1 MRTYSIHIR
10 RQGLDVDRDLA
21 VIKEGFN
28 WPAFLFNGLWALWCR
43 QWLAALVTFL
53 VLGLV
58 FWLPWLT
65 GGTKLDQIIL
75 SLGCFVIFGIL
86 ANDIRR
92 WYLDRADFVEVGIYI
107 GHTSDEALFA
117 YLSEART
124 QSETNATDRI

>member
-10 RQGLDVDRDLA
+10 RQGLDIERDFV

-28 WPAFLFNGLWALWCR
+28 WPAFLFNGFWALWCR

-53 VLGLV
+53 VLVLV
-58 FWLPWLT
+58 FWLPWLI

-75 SLGCFVIFGIL
+75 SLGCVVIFGML

-92 WYLDRADFVEVGIYI
+92 WHLERADFVEVGIYI

-124 QSETNATDRI
+124 QSEINATDRI

>member
-10 RQGLDVDRDLA
+10 QQGLEIDRDLA

-28 WPAFLFNGLWALWCR
+28 WPAFLFNGLWALCCR

-58 FWLPWLT
+58 FWLPWLI

-107 GHTSDEALFA
+107 GHSSDEALFA